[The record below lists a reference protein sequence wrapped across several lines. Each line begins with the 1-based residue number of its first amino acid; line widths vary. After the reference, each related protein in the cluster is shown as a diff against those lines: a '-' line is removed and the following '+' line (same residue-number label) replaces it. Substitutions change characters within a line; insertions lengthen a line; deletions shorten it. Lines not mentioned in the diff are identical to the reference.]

1 MMDTFP
7 DIEQPVVDFFLGLQR
22 SLNAADSEAI
32 AAAFAAELLLG
43 DPDGTRAFKND
54 AALRN
59 AIDER
64 LGWLRAA
71 GLRDAKALQIDPIR
85 LGPDYALVKVRWSI
99 WFMPAGR
106 TDFVDEFLVDY
117 VVRTSADTIEIAA
130 ALAHDT
136 VNDVRRRIGSID

>member
-1 MMDTFP
+1 MDDLS
-7 DIEQPVVDFFLGLQR
+7 DIEQPVVDFFLGVQR
-22 SLNAADSEAI
+22 SLNAADGDAI
-32 AAAFAAELLLG
+32 AAAFASEVLLG
-43 DPDGTRAFKND
+43 DPDGTRALRND
-54 AALRN
+54 AALR
-59 AIDER
+59 AEIDER
-64 LGWLRAA
+64 LAWLRAA
-71 GLRDAKALQIDPIR
+71 GLRDAKALQIDPVP

-136 VNDVRRRIGSID
+136 VNDVRRRIGSIE